1 MCSPLSRSRAAPRV
15 PCCFAAAASPLPLRS
30 RSGVAACTRQAV
42 GPRAPPVRRRA
53 AVIASAD
60 APADAPPLLSPELTA
75 TLAKVAADRDEA
87 LASVAAAADPP
98 ALDAVRVAFLGK
110 KGRLTAVLK
119 TLGKLSKEDRPAV
132 GAEVNSAKEAVEQA
146 VVTCKERLLQ
156 EAREA
161 AEAADDIDVTMPGVY
176 PRRLGYKHPINS
188 TIDRALDIF
197 EGLGYSVIDD
207 PELSPEIETEYYC
220 FGALNC
226 AEDHPARDMQDTLYL
241 NDPSDPKGPDLLLRS
256 QTSSVQIRFMEK
268 NQPPFAVIAPGRVY
282 RRDTID
288 ATHSAMFHQIEIL
301 AVAPIG
307 ELTLGGLKG
316 TVTLFLEEM
325 LGKDIEV
332 RFRGSFFPFTEPSM
346 EVDVL
351 FRGKWLEV
359 LGCGMV
365 DPAVLT
371 NVGIDPEKYAGFAA
385 GFGVERF
392 AMIMH
397 DIADIRLLYQSDW
410 RFLSQFMQN

>member
-1 MCSPLSRSRAAPRV
+1 MAHPTRHSRAIPRS
-15 PCCFAAAASPLPLRS
+15 PCCFTTAAALLPLR
-30 RSGVAACTRQAV
+30 RRGGAAARARPLA
-42 GPRAPPVRRRA
+42 GSPRTAPLRRA
-53 AVIASAD
+53 TLTASAD
-60 APADAPPLLSPELTA
+60 APTALSPELAA
-75 TLAKVAADRDEA
+75 TLQQVAADRDEA
-87 LASVAAAADPP
+87 LASVTAADNLP

-119 TLGKLSKEDRPAV
+119 TLGKLNKEDRPAV
-132 GAEVNSAKEAVEQA
+132 GGEVNAAKDVVASAVAARKEVLVE
-146 VVTCKERLLQ
+146 
-156 EAREA
+156 EARAEAEA
-161 AEAADDIDVTMPGVY
+161 AEEIDVTMPGVY

-197 EGLGYSVIDD
+197 EELGYSVIDD
-207 PELSPEIETEYYC
+207 PKLTPEVETEYYC

-226 AEDHPARDMQDTLYL
+226 AEDHPARDMQDTFYIT
-241 NDPSDPKGPDLLLRS
+241 DPANPEGENLLLRS
-256 QTSSVQIRFMEK
+256 QTSSVQIRYMEQNK
-268 NQPPFAVIAPGRVY
+268 PPFAVIAPGRVY
-282 RRDTID
+282 RRDTVD

-301 AVAPIG
+301 AVAPMG
-307 ELTLGGLKG
+307 ELNLGGLKG
-316 TVTLFLEEM
+316 TVTHFLEQM
-325 LGKDIEV
+325 LGTDIEV

-351 FRGKWLEV
+351 FRGKWLEI

-397 DIADIRLLYQSDW
+397 DIPDIRMLYQSDW
-410 RFLSQFMQN
+410 RFLSQFMQD

>member
-1 MCSPLSRSRAAPRV
+1 MTHRTCRSRAITSS
-15 PCCFAAAASPLPLRS
+15 PCCFTAAAAPLPLWRGGAAAVRARPLAGAPRS
-30 RSGVAACTRQAV
+30 
-42 GPRAPPVRRRA
+42 APLRRA
-53 AVIASAD
+53 TLTASAD
-60 APADAPPLLSPELTA
+60 APPALSPELA
-75 TLAKVAADRDEA
+75 STLQQVAADRDEA
-87 LASVAAAADPP
+87 LALVAAAADLP

-132 GAEVNSAKEAVEQA
+132 GAEVNAAKDAVGMA
-146 VVTCKERLLQ
+146 VVDRKEVLAN
-156 EAREA
+156 EALEEA
-161 AEAADDIDVTMPGVY
+161 AAAEEIDVTLPGVY

-197 EGLGYSVIDD
+197 EDLGYSVIDD

-226 AEDHPARDMQDTLYL
+226 ADDHPARDMQDTFYIT
-241 NDPSDPKGPDLLLRS
+241 DPSNPEGPDLLLRS
-256 QTSSVQIRFMEK
+256 QTSSVQIRFMERNK
-268 NQPPFAVIAPGRVY
+268 PPFAIIAPGRVY
-282 RRDTID
+282 RRDTVD
-288 ATHSAMFHQIEIL
+288 STHSAMFHQIEIL
-301 AVAPIG
+301 AVAPMG
-307 ELTLGGLKG
+307 ELNLGGLKG
-316 TVTLFLEEM
+316 TVTYFLEQM

-351 FRGKWLEV
+351 FRGKWLEI

-392 AMIMH
+392 AMIIH
-397 DIADIRLLYQSDW
+397 DIPDIRLLYQSDW
-410 RFLSQFMQN
+410 RFLSQFMQD

>member
-1 MCSPLSRSRAAPRV
+1 MAHPTRHSRAIPRS
-15 PCCFAAAASPLPLRS
+15 PCCFTTAAALLPLR
-30 RSGVAACTRQAV
+30 RRGGAAVRARPLA
-42 GPRAPPVRRRA
+42 GSPRTAPLRRA
-53 AVIASAD
+53 TLTASAD
-60 APADAPPLLSPELTA
+60 APTALSPELAA
-75 TLAKVAADRDEA
+75 TLQQVVADRDEA
-87 LASVAAAADPP
+87 LASVTAADNLP

-119 TLGKLSKEDRPAV
+119 TLGKLNKEDRPAV
-132 GAEVNSAKEAVEQA
+132 GGEVNAAKDVVASAVAARKEVLVE
-146 VVTCKERLLQ
+146 
-156 EAREA
+156 EARAEAEA
-161 AEAADDIDVTMPGVY
+161 AEEIDVTMPGVY

-197 EGLGYSVIDD
+197 EELGYSVIDD
-207 PELSPEIETEYYC
+207 PKLTPEVETEYYC

-226 AEDHPARDMQDTLYL
+226 AEDHPARDMQDTFYIT
-241 NDPSDPKGPDLLLRS
+241 DPANPEGENLLLRS
-256 QTSSVQIRFMEK
+256 QTSSVQIRYMEQNK
-268 NQPPFAVIAPGRVY
+268 PPFAVIAPGRVY
-282 RRDTID
+282 RRDTVD

-301 AVAPIG
+301 AVAPMG
-307 ELTLGGLKG
+307 ELNLGGLKG
-316 TVTLFLEEM
+316 TVTHFLEQM
-325 LGKDIEV
+325 LGTDIEV

-351 FRGKWLEV
+351 FRGKWLEI

-397 DIADIRLLYQSDW
+397 DIPDIRMLYQSDW
-410 RFLSQFMQN
+410 RFLSQFMQD

>member
-1 MCSPLSRSRAAPRV
+1 MAHPTRHLRAIPRS
-15 PCCFAAAASPLPLRS
+15 PCCFTSAAAAPLPLR
-30 RSGVAACTRQAV
+30 RRGAATVRARPLA
-42 GPRAPPVRRRA
+42 GAPRTAPLRRA
-53 AVIASAD
+53 TLKASAD
-60 APADAPPLLSPELTA
+60 APTALSPELAA
-75 TLAKVAADRDEA
+75 TLRQVAADRDEA
-87 LASVAAAADPP
+87 LASVAAAADLP

-132 GAEVNSAKEAVEQA
+132 GGDVNAAKDAVAAA
-146 VVTCKERLLQ
+146 VVARKEVLAE
-156 EAREA
+156 EAL
-161 AEAADDIDVTMPGVY
+161 AEAEAGEEIDVTMPGVY
-176 PRRLGYKHPINS
+176 PRRLGYKHPINN

-197 EGLGYSVIDD
+197 EELGYSVIDD
-207 PELSPEIETEYYC
+207 PELTPEIETEYYC

-226 AEDHPARDMQDTLYL
+226 AEDHPARDMQDTFYIT
-241 NDPSDPKGPDLLLRS
+241 DPSNPDGPNLLLRS

-268 NQPPFAVIAPGRVY
+268 NKPPFAVIAPGRVY
-282 RRDTID
+282 RRDTVD

-301 AVAPIG
+301 AVAPMG
-307 ELTLGGLKG
+307 ELNLGGLKG
-316 TVTLFLEEM
+316 TVTHFLEQM
-325 LGKDIEV
+325 LGTDIEV

-351 FRGKWLEV
+351 FRGKWLEI

-397 DIADIRLLYQSDW
+397 DIPDIRMLYQSDW
-410 RFLSQFMQN
+410 RFLSQFMQD

>member
-1 MCSPLSRSRAAPRV
+1 MAQPTCHSRVIPHS
-15 PCCFAAAASPLPLRS
+15 PCCFAAAAAPLPLR
-30 RSGVAACTRQAV
+30 RRGAAAV
-42 GPRAPPVRRRA
+42 RARPLAGAPRTAPVRRA
-53 AVIASAD
+53 TLTASAD
-60 APADAPPLLSPELTA
+60 APTALSPELAA
-75 TLAKVAADRDEA
+75 TLQQVAADRDEA
-87 LASVAAAADPP
+87 LASVAAAADLP

-132 GAEVNSAKEAVEQA
+132 GGEVNAAKDAVAAAVADRKEELTNEALE
-146 VVTCKERLLQ
+146 
-156 EAREA
+156 EA
-161 AEAADDIDVTMPGVY
+161 AAAEEIDVTMPGVY

-197 EGLGYSVIDD
+197 EDLGYSVIDD
-207 PELSPEIETEYYC
+207 PELTPEIETEYYC

-226 AEDHPARDMQDTLYL
+226 AEDHPARDMQDTFYIK
-241 NDPSDPKGPDLLLRS
+241 DPSNPEGPNLLLRS
-256 QTSSVQIRFMEK
+256 QTSSVQVRFMERNK
-268 NQPPFAVIAPGRVY
+268 PPFAVIAPGRVY
-282 RRDTID
+282 RRDTVD
-288 ATHSAMFHQIEIL
+288 STHSAMFHQIEIL
-301 AVAPIG
+301 AVAPMG
-307 ELTLGGLKG
+307 ELNLGGLKG
-316 TVTLFLEEM
+316 TVTYFLEQM

-351 FRGKWLEV
+351 FRGKWLEI

-392 AMIMH
+392 AMIIH
-397 DIADIRLLYQSDW
+397 DIPDIRLLYQSDW
-410 RFLSQFMQN
+410 RFLSQFMQD

>member
-1 MCSPLSRSRAAPRV
+1 MAHPTRHSRAIPRS
-15 PCCFAAAASPLPLRS
+15 PCCFTTAAALLPLR
-30 RSGVAACTRQAV
+30 RRGGAAVRARPLA
-42 GPRAPPVRRRA
+42 GSPRTAPLRRA
-53 AVIASAD
+53 TLTASAD
-60 APADAPPLLSPELTA
+60 APTALSPELAA
-75 TLAKVAADRDEA
+75 TLQQVAADRDEA
-87 LASVAAAADPP
+87 LASVTAADNLP

-119 TLGKLSKEDRPAV
+119 TLGKLNKEDRPAV
-132 GAEVNSAKEAVEQA
+132 GGEVNAAKDVVASAVAARKEVLVE
-146 VVTCKERLLQ
+146 
-156 EAREA
+156 EARAEAEA
-161 AEAADDIDVTMPGVY
+161 AEEIDVTMPGVY

-197 EGLGYSVIDD
+197 EELGYSVIDD
-207 PELSPEIETEYYC
+207 PKLTPEVETEYYC

-226 AEDHPARDMQDTLYL
+226 AEDHPARDMQDTFYIT
-241 NDPSDPKGPDLLLRS
+241 DPANPEGENLLLRS
-256 QTSSVQIRFMEK
+256 QTSSVQIRYMEQNK
-268 NQPPFAVIAPGRVY
+268 PPFAVIAPGRVY
-282 RRDTID
+282 RRDTVD

-301 AVAPIG
+301 AVAPMG
-307 ELTLGGLKG
+307 ELNLGGLKG
-316 TVTLFLEEM
+316 TVTHFLEQM
-325 LGKDIEV
+325 LGTDIEV

-351 FRGKWLEV
+351 FRGKWLEI

-397 DIADIRLLYQSDW
+397 DIPDIRMLYQSDW
-410 RFLSQFMQN
+410 RFLSQFMQD